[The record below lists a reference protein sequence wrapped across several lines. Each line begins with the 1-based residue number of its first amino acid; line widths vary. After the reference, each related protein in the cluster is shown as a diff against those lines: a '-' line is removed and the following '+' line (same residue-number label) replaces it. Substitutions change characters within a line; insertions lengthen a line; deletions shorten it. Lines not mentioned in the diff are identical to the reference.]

1 MFSGKAAP
9 FLRLTSIGNGDNP
22 APGRLLV
29 LLLVLA
35 MIPIP
40 GLPADTGRELVD
52 LSLEELANIRVTS
65 VSKKSEPLADAAAS
79 IFVITGEDIRRS
91 GATTLPEALR
101 LAPNLQVARVDAR
114 NYAIT
119 ARGFN
124 NPFEN
129 KLLVLIDGRTV
140 YSPLFSGV
148 FWDAQDVVLE
158 DVERIEVISGPGATL
173 WGANAVNGVINVITK
188 SAGQTQGAL
197 VAAGA
202 SRNEKNGVLRYG
214 GALDNGGY
222 YRVYGKYADNDD
234 TPQSAGVSTDTGW
247 HREQAGF
254 RTDWSGRGRRV
265 TFQGDAYHGD
275 LHQFGTTDIG
285 IAGANLLGR
294 MTTRLDTNADMSVQ
308 AYWDYTERNQPGA
321 YLDHLNTV
329 DLEVQRSNKLAIQ
342 NIVWGA
348 GYRLASDHIQNDQSF
363 AFLPGSFDM
372 HWGNVFVQDEVALRD
387 DLHLTGGMKL
397 ESNNYTGLEYLPT
410 IRLAWKPT
418 ANRLVWTALSRSVRA
433 PSRIDRDFFSPT
445 NPPIINGTP
454 QYFVAG
460 GPAFESETANVLEV
474 GYRAQPTSTLSFS
487 ATAFYSR
494 FDDLRTLE
502 LNTSGPGVV
511 FKNGGQGTTR
521 GVESWG
527 TWQALPS
534 WRLSAGLVVQ
544 RIDTSLAPGV
554 VDLSSA
560 TGLATSDPTH
570 YWTFRSSYDIA
581 QHQELDLMVRHSGS
595 LAAPSVPAYTA
606 VDLRYGWKLRPGLEL
621 SLVGQNLLDSEHT
634 EFGAAPGGSVFDRAL
649 FVKLVWS
656 H

>member
-1 MFSGKAAP
+1 M
-9 FLRLTSIGNGDNP
+9 
-22 APGRLLV
+22 
-29 LLLVLA
+29 LLLAVA
-35 MIPIP
+35 M
-40 GLPADTGRELVD
+40 LPVSGTAAETGHDLLD

-65 VSKKSEPLADAAAS
+65 VSKKPESLADAAAS

-158 DVERIEVISGPGATL
+158 DVDRIEVISGPGATL

-188 SAGQTQGAL
+188 SADQTQGAL
-197 VAAGA
+197 VAAGG

-214 GALDNGGY
+214 GTLDNGGH

-234 TPQSAGVSTDTGW
+234 TPQSAGISTDTGW
-247 HREQAGF
+247 HREQTGF
-254 RTDWSGRGRRV
+254 RTDWSEHGRRV

-285 IAGANLLGR
+285 IAGANLMGK
-294 MTTRLDTNADMSVQ
+294 MTTRLDANADMSVQ

-329 DLEVQRSNKLAIQ
+329 DLEVQRSDKLAAHHF
-342 NIVWGA
+342 VWGA
-348 GYRLASDHIQNDQSF
+348 GYRFASDHIQNGQSF

-372 HWGNVFVQDEVALRD
+372 HWGNIFVQDEITLRD
-387 DLHLTGGMKL
+387 DVRLTGGIKL
-397 ESNNYTGLEYLPT
+397 ETNNYTGLEYLPT
-410 IRLAWKPT
+410 LRLSWKPT
-418 ANRLVWTALSRSVRA
+418 PDRLLWTALSRSVRA

-445 NPPIINGTP
+445 NPPVVNGTP
-454 QYFVAG
+454 QYFVGG
-460 GPAFESETANVLEV
+460 GPAFESETANVLEL
-474 GYRAQPTSTLSFS
+474 GYRAQPTPTLSFS

-494 FDDLRTLE
+494 YNDLRTLE
-502 LNTSGPGVV
+502 INTSGPGTVV

-527 TWQALPS
+527 TWQALPN

-544 RIDTSLAPGV
+544 RVDTSLEPGV
-554 VDLSSA
+554 VDLSSS

-570 YWTFRSSYDIA
+570 YWTFRSSYDLA
-581 QHQELDLMVRHSGS
+581 HGQELDLMVRHSGS
-595 LAAPSVPAYTA
+595 LATPAVPAYTA
-606 VDLRYGWKLRPGLEL
+606 VDLRYGWKLRRDLEL
-621 SLVGQNLLDSEHT
+621 SLVGQNLLDSEHA
-634 EFGAAPGGSVFDRAL
+634 EFGALPGRSIFDRAL
-649 FVKLVWS
+649 FVKLVWT